1 VIFEAIPQFLG
12 LLQLV
17 ALRELIDSFEDGPDG
32 DKSYA
37 YLMCTLLL
45 LGQAAEGKSPA
56 RGIADGSDRAV
67 HQLVGSV
74 RRRKG

>member
-1 VIFEAIPQFLG
+1 MIYEAVPQFLG

-17 ALRELIDSFEDGPDG
+17 ALRELIDSFADGPDG

-45 LGQAAEGKSPA
+45 IGQAAEGES
-56 RGIADGSDRAV
+56 GYLVGADGSYYPIYHMV
-67 HQLVGSV
+67 S
-74 RRRKG
+74 

>member
-1 VIFEAIPQFLG
+1 
-12 LLQLV
+12 V

-45 LGQAAEGKSPA
+45 LGQATEGESPIWTMA
-56 RGIADGSDRAV
+56 NGSDRTV

-74 RRRKG
+74 RCRQADDQGS

>member
-1 VIFEAIPQFLG
+1 MIYEAVPQFLG

-17 ALRELIDSFEDGPDG
+17 ALRELIDSFADGPDG

-45 LGQAAEGKSPA
+45 IGQAAEGES
-56 RGIADGSDRAV
+56 
-67 HQLVGSV
+67 HQFEVGH
-74 RRRKG
+74 G